1 MMLTSE
7 MRGINALD
15 LQPVGQWRVDD
26 ASLKCR
32 PRTTSRA
39 AKSLLKKYFEQSL
52 EQLRVRLA
60 RVEEDKVTLVD
71 EAKSKTKSP
80 RSIADSDASGDS
92 NATSNIIAGLY
103 FMATFE
109 PLGSDAA
116 EDDGNGTSVATCE
129 SLSLGTDAGY
139 ESVGSNAQDV

>member
-1 MMLTSE
+1 MLTFE

-60 RVEEDKVTLVD
+60 RVEENKVTLED
-71 EAKSKTKSP
+71 EANSKTKSP

-109 PLGSDAA
+109 PPGSDTA
-116 EDDGNGTSVATCE
+116 EDDGGGTSVATCE
-129 SLSLGTDAGY
+129 SFALCTDAGY
-139 ESVGSNAQDV
+139 ESVGSSAEGI

>member
-1 MMLTSE
+1 MLTSE

-15 LQPVGQWRVDD
+15 LKPVGPWRVDD
-26 ASLKCR
+26 ALPKCR

-39 AKSLLKKYFEQSL
+39 AKSLLKKDFEQSL

-60 RVEEDKVTLVD
+60 RVEEDKVTLVN

-103 FMATFE
+103 FRATFE
-109 PLGSDAA
+109 PPGSDAA
-116 EDDGNGTSVATCE
+116 EDDGDGTSVATCE
-129 SLSLGTDAGY
+129 SLALCTDAGY
-139 ESVGSNAQDV
+139 ESVGSSAEGI